1 MTRTAATSR
10 ELRTRLAELSIRD
23 EHRLRRRLDKARGGD
38 LAEIENEITAA
49 EGRIAARRA
58 AVPHISYPEQLPV
71 SARREDIAAAIAAN
85 QVVVIAGETGSG
97 KTTQIPKI
105 CLELGR
111 GIRGTIGHTQPRRLA
126 ARTVAERIAQELGTE
141 LGDVVGYT
149 VRFTDQ
155 ASDRTLVKLMTDG
168 ILLAEIQRDRML
180 RRYDTIIIDE
190 AHERSLNIDFLLG
203 YLKQL
208 LPERPDLKVIITSAT
223 IDPELFARHFG
234 TPESAKRRPIPGATV
249 QRADSSTS
257 DSANVAQSQP
267 GQNEIGTASGE
278 LTGRHESRTRRGEL
292 AAGAPSGTDP
302 LDSAT
307 ADAAR
312 TVHSDSDSSG
322 NAITSVDGTRT
333 TAASAP
339 RTDARSGSGST
350 GPEVD
355 SNRDD
360 AGIPAGVSVGRKS
373 ADPAGAPSDSGQALV
388 AAPIVEVS
396 GRSFPVEVRYRPL
409 SLEVS
414 VTSEDPDDEDTE
426 IVDRDPTDAIG
437 DAVRELL
444 AEGDGD
450 ILVFLSGEREIRDA
464 ADTLRDMRLPRTE
477 VLPLYARLSAAEQH
491 RVFEPHTGRRVVLAT
506 NVAETSLTVPG
517 IRYVI
522 DPGTARISRYSL
534 RTKVQRLPIEPISQA
549 SARQRSGRCGRVAD
563 GIAIRL
569 YSEDDFDARPQFTE
583 PEILR
588 TNLAAVI
595 LQMTALG
602 LGDIESFPFVEPPDG
617 RAIRDGIALLEE
629 LGALT
634 RRDDRDRADAASDTA
649 LALTPI
655 GREMAQIPVDPRM
668 ARMLVEAQ
676 RGGCLAEVLVI
687 VAALSIQDVRE
698 RPVEHQ
704 QAADTQ
710 HARFT
715 VDGSDFLSYLRLWDY
730 LREERKARSSN
741 QFRRMCRDEFLH
753 YLRIREWQ
761 DLHGQLRT
769 ITRGLGWHPDA
780 ERSNTESGD
789 TATVSDAR
797 AVEHRNAGSEPGRK
811 ASPDNASE
819 RSATANGRGRA
830 NQPSDRGGT
839 TENRERRSDGTTSGD
854 GAQSSAGAGR
864 RGRARNGDESGRDG
878 TTENSERH
886 SSGTTSGDSAQSSAG
901 AGRRGRA
908 RNGDESGRD
917 GTTENSKRHSSGTTS
932 GDSAQSS
939 AGAGR
944 RGRARNG
951 DESGRDGTTENSKR
965 HSSGTTSGDSAPG
978 TAGSGRRGRARNSDE
993 SGRGTTESGRRQRG
1007 TQRVDA
1013 AEVTAVAAA
1022 PNSDGL
1028 PWDVTS
1034 IHQALLAG
1042 MLSHIGVREAE
1053 TREFLG
1059 ARNAKFMIFPGSSLA
1074 KKPPRWVMA
1083 AELVETSR
1091 LWGRTAARIEPEWA
1105 ERLADDLVKRTY
1117 SEPHWSAKRGAAA
1130 AYERVTLYGI
1140 PLVVQRRVDFGRIDP
1155 ELSRELFLR
1164 HALVQGEWQ
1173 TRHEFFTRNRE
1184 LLEDVADLEH
1194 RARRR
1199 DILVD
1204 DQVLFD
1210 FYDERIPADIVSV
1223 RHFDSWWRKAQ
1234 RTDPN
1239 LLDFTASTVV
1249 NDDAAVLDPA
1259 AYPDS
1264 WRQGELS
1271 FPLTYQFE
1279 PGQADDGVT
1288 AHIPVAQLAH
1298 VRAVGFDW
1306 LVPGMREELAAAWIK
1321 TLPKHLRRSVVPA
1334 PDFARAALSQLTPRA
1349 EPLRTGLARELSR
1362 LGSLTVRPTDLNP
1375 AALPDHLR
1383 MTFAATSP
1391 DGKIVDRD
1399 KDLAALKT
1407 RLADQV
1413 SKSVARATAAAE
1425 RPAATVWTSESLGA
1439 LPPTVRREVGGQTI
1453 TGYPALVSE
1462 GAGVAVRVLASPA
1475 AQAAAMRTGTRA
1487 LLLNQ
1492 LPASARAAT
1501 AGLSPTD
1508 RLALSQNPSG
1518 SLEALIE
1525 DCRACA
1531 ADELIAANGG
1541 PVRGPEEFT
1550 ALVERIRPQFG
1561 TAVARI
1567 VRLVVPVLTQ
1577 AHHVRSALASTSD
1590 REIAE
1595 DVRQQLDDL
1604 VFAGFVTEFGSTR
1617 LREVPRY
1624 LQAAAARLE
1633 ALPASANRDRQGMT
1647 ELDRVHAA
1655 YQRLL
1660 ESLPEARR
1668 TGRDVTEIWWM
1679 IEELRVS
1686 LFAQQLG
1693 TPYPVSAKRI
1703 ERTITAVRTTP
1714 PTRPAR

>member
-1 MTRTAATSR
+1 MTRTAATPR
-10 ELRTRLAELSIRD
+10 ELRTRLGELSIRD

-38 LAEIENEITAA
+38 LGNLENEIAAA
-49 EGRIAARRA
+49 ERRIETRRG
-58 AVPHISYPEQLPV
+58 AVPAIVYPEQLPV

-208 LPERPDLKVIITSAT
+208 LPKRPDLKVIITSAT

-234 TPESAKRRPIPGATV
+234 AAP
-249 QRADSSTS
+249 DSGP
-257 DSANVAQSQP
+257 AV
-267 GQNEIGTASGE
+267 
-278 LTGRHESRTRRGEL
+278 RRG
-292 AAGAPSGTDP
+292 
-302 LDSAT
+302 
-307 ADAAR
+307 DAE
-312 TVHSDSDSSG
+312 TV
-322 NAITSVDGTRT
+322 A
-333 TAASAP
+333 
-339 RTDARSGSGST
+339 
-350 GPEVD
+350 
-355 SNRDD
+355 
-360 AGIPAGVSVGRKS
+360 
-373 ADPAGAPSDSGQALV
+373 

-396 GRSFPVEVRYRPL
+396 GRSYPVEVRYRPL
-409 SLEVS
+409 SLEVP
-414 VTSEDPDDEDTE
+414 VTSDDPDDEDIE

-450 ILVFLSGEREIRDA
+450 ILVFLSGEREIRDT
-464 ADTLRDMRLPRTE
+464 ADSLRDMRLPRIE
-477 VLPLYARLSAAEQH
+477 ILPLYARLSAAEQH
-491 RVFEPHTGRRVVLAT
+491 RVFESHTGRRVVLAT

-569 YSEDDFDARPQFTE
+569 YSQDDFDSRPQFTE

-602 LGDIESFPFVEPPDG
+602 LGDIEGFPFLEPPDG
-617 RAIRDGIALLEE
+617 RAIRDGVALLEE
-629 LGALT
+629 LGALA
-634 RRDDRDRADAASDTA
+634 RRDASGTPGDADGARPLALRGDAPLPPPGLTRPGSADQARPPALRGDAPLPPPGLTRTGPA
-649 LALTPI
+649 DGELALTPV
-655 GREMAQIPVDPRM
+655 GRDMAQIPVDPRM

-676 RGGCLAEVLVI
+676 RGGCLPEVLVI

-704 QAADTQ
+704 QAADTK
-710 HARFT
+710 HSRFT
-715 VDGSDFLSYLRLWDY
+715 VEGSDFLASLRLWDY
-730 LREERKARSSN
+730 LREQRSSLSSN

-769 ITRGLGWHPDA
+769 ITRGLGWNPDTDRT
-780 ERSNTESGD
+780 EPESGD
-789 TATVSDAR
+789 EATSSGTTAGQRGGR
-797 AVEHRNAGSEPGRK
+797 AGRNGAKAEGGSGRNAGSARGDDDSQRGNGNPERGNSNSGRGGEPGRGK
-811 ASPDNASE
+811 GRTGRETVLAAATSPDAD
-819 RSATANGRGRA
+819 
-830 NQPSDRGGT
+830 SD
-839 TENRERRSDGTTSGD
+839 S
-854 GAQSSAGAGR
+854 
-864 RGRARNGDESGRDG
+864 
-878 TTENSERH
+878 
-886 SSGTTSGDSAQSSAG
+886 
-901 AGRRGRA
+901 
-908 RNGDESGRD
+908 
-917 GTTENSKRHSSGTTS
+917 
-932 GDSAQSS
+932 
-939 AGAGR
+939 
-944 RGRARNG
+944 
-951 DESGRDGTTENSKR
+951 
-965 HSSGTTSGDSAPG
+965 
-978 TAGSGRRGRARNSDE
+978 
-993 SGRGTTESGRRQRG
+993 
-1007 TQRVDA
+1007 
-1013 AEVTAVAAA
+1013 
-1022 PNSDGL
+1022 L
-1028 PWDVTS
+1028 PWDVMS

-1059 ARNAKFMIFPGSSLA
+1059 ARNAKFMIFPGSSLS

-1091 LWGRTAARIEPEWA
+1091 LWGRTAARIDPECA
-1105 ERLADDLVKRTY
+1105 ERLAGDLVKRTY

-1140 PLVVQRRVDFGRIDP
+1140 PLVTQRRVDFGRIDP
-1155 ELSRELFLR
+1155 ELSRELFIR

-1173 TRHEFFTRNRE
+1173 TRHDFFARNRE

-1204 DQVLFD
+1204 DEVLFE
-1210 FYDERIPADIVSV
+1210 FYDRRIPADIVSV

-1234 RTDPN
+1234 RTEPN

-1249 NDDAAVLDPA
+1249 NSDAAVLDPA
-1259 AYPDS
+1259 AYPDG

-1271 FPLTYQFE
+1271 LPLTYQFE
-1279 PGQADDGVT
+1279 PGKADDGVT
-1288 AHIPVAQLAH
+1288 AHIPIAQLAH

-1306 LVPGMREELAAAWIK
+1306 LVPGMREELVAALIK
-1321 TLPKHLRRSVVPA
+1321 SLPKHLRRSVVPA
-1334 PDFARAALSQLTPRA
+1334 PDFARAALARLTPRA
-1349 EPLRTGLARELSR
+1349 EPLRTGLARELSQ
-1362 LGSLTVRPTDLNP
+1362 LSSGTIRPADLDP

-1383 MTFAATSP
+1383 MTFAATTP
-1391 DGKIVDRD
+1391 DGAILARG

-1407 RLADQV
+1407 RLAEQV
-1413 SKSVARATAAAE
+1413 SKSVARAAATAE
-1425 RPAATVWTSESLGA
+1425 RPPATVWTSESLGT

-1453 TGYPALVSE
+1453 TGYPALVPE
-1462 GAGVAVRVLASPA
+1462 GAGVAVRVLPSPA
-1475 AQAAAMRTGTRA
+1475 AQAAAMRTGTRV

-1492 LPASARAAT
+1492 LPASVRTAT
-1501 AGLSPTD
+1501 AGLSPAD

-1518 SLEALIE
+1518 SLDALIE

-1531 ADELIAANGG
+1531 ADELLAEFGG
-1541 PVRGPEEFT
+1541 AVLDPGEFT
-1550 ALVERIRPQFG
+1550 ALLERIRPQFG
-1561 TAVARI
+1561 AAVAEI
-1567 VRLVVPVLTQ
+1567 VRLVVPVLAQ
-1577 AHHVRSALASTSD
+1577 AHRVRAALPGVTD
-1590 REIAE
+1590 RDIAE
-1595 DVRQQLDDL
+1595 DVRHQLDEL
-1604 VFAGFVTEFGSTR
+1604 VFAGFVTEFGTAR

-1624 LQAAAARLE
+1624 LQAAAVRLE
-1633 ALPASANRDRQGMT
+1633 ALPGSAQRDHQGMT

-1660 ESLPEARR
+1660 EALPEARR

-1703 ERTITAVRTTP
+1703 ERAITAVRTA
-1714 PTRPAR
+1714 PARTPR

>member
-1 MTRTAATSR
+1 MTRTAATPR

-23 EHRLRRRLDKARGGD
+23 DHRLRRRLDKARGGD
-38 LAEIENEITAA
+38 LAELEREIEAA
-49 EGRIAARRA
+49 ERRIAARRA
-58 AVPHISYPEQLPV
+58 AVPPISYPEQLPV

-111 GIRGTIGHTQPRRLA
+111 GIRGAIGHTQPRRLA
-126 ARTVAERIAQELGTE
+126 ARTVAERIAEELHTE

-149 VRFTDQ
+149 VRFTDH
-155 ASDRTLVKLMTDG
+155 ASERTLIKLMTDG

-208 LPERPDLKVIITSAT
+208 LPRRPDLKVIITSAT
-223 IDPELFARHFG
+223 IDPELFARHF
-234 TPESAKRRPIPGATV
+234 
-249 QRADSSTS
+249 ADSS
-257 DSANVAQSQP
+257 
-267 GQNEIGTASGE
+267 G
-278 LTGRHESRTRRGEL
+278 
-292 AAGAPSGTDP
+292 
-302 LDSAT
+302 
-307 ADAAR
+307 
-312 TVHSDSDSSG
+312 HSD
-322 NAITSVDGTRT
+322 T
-333 TAASAP
+333 P
-339 RTDARSGSGST
+339 
-350 GPEVD
+350 
-355 SNRDD
+355 
-360 AGIPAGVSVGRKS
+360 
-373 ADPAGAPSDSGQALV
+373 
-388 AAPIVEVS
+388 APIVEVS

-409 SLEVS
+409 SLEVP
-414 VTSEDPDDEDTE
+414 VARDDLEDPADEDTE
-426 IVDRDPTDAIG
+426 VVDRDPTDAIG
-437 DAVRELL
+437 DAVRELQ

-450 ILVFLSGEREIRDA
+450 ILVFLSGEREIRDT
-464 ADTLRDMRLPRTE
+464 ADSLRDMRLPRTE
-477 VLPLYARLSAAEQH
+477 ILPLYARLSAAEQH

-534 RTKVQRLPIEPISQA
+534 RTKVQRLPIESISQA

-569 YSEDDFDARPQFTE
+569 YSEDDFEARPQFTE

-602 LGDIESFPFVEPPDG
+602 LGDIEGFPFVEPPDS

-629 LGALT
+629 LGALSRSEPGSRTESSGQAEPDRRGVVGSPTASDSQPTPNLQPDGRAKPGKLTAADTQASSSDT
-634 RRDDRDRADAASDTA
+634 RATSDKRAAAGEQTGSDGPLTPDQQALDRQAEPSTPDSQTSSEARAESNERAAASSSAESGGRTGKRSHTPGGLTLTA
-649 LALTPI
+649 I

-668 ARMLVEAQ
+668 ARMLAEAQ
-676 RGGCLAEVLVI
+676 RGGCLADVLVV

-704 QAADTQ
+704 QAADAK
-710 HARFT
+710 HARFA
-715 VDGSDFLSYLRLWDY
+715 VEGSDFLSYLRLWDY
-730 LREERKARSSN
+730 LREQRNALSSN

-769 ITRGLGWHPDA
+769 ITRGLGWNTTDRADDESDDDTTPPATQGGNPNRRANDA
-780 ERSNTESGD
+780 AGD
-789 TATVSDAR
+789 TGSARGRNRSRNGNSGPAAGAARGRSESRRGGGKSEQVATRTVS
-797 AVEHRNAGSEPGRK
+797 
-811 ASPDNASE
+811 
-819 RSATANGRGRA
+819 
-830 NQPSDRGGT
+830 
-839 TENRERRSDGTTSGD
+839 
-854 GAQSSAGAGR
+854 
-864 RGRARNGDESGRDG
+864 
-878 TTENSERH
+878 
-886 SSGTTSGDSAQSSAG
+886 
-901 AGRRGRA
+901 
-908 RNGDESGRD
+908 
-917 GTTENSKRHSSGTTS
+917 
-932 GDSAQSS
+932 
-939 AGAGR
+939 
-944 RGRARNG
+944 
-951 DESGRDGTTENSKR
+951 
-965 HSSGTTSGDSAPG
+965 
-978 TAGSGRRGRARNSDE
+978 
-993 SGRGTTESGRRQRG
+993 
-1007 TQRVDA
+1007 A
-1013 AEVTAVAAA
+1013 AE
-1022 PNSDGL
+1022 SDSL
-1028 PWDVTS
+1028 PWDVMS

-1042 MLSHIGVREAE
+1042 MLSHIGLREGE

-1059 ARNAKFMIFPGSSLA
+1059 ARNAKFMIFPGSGLA

-1105 ERLADDLVKRTY
+1105 ERLAGDLVKRTY
-1117 SEPHWSAKRGAAA
+1117 SEPHWSAKRGSAA

-1140 PLVVQRRVDFGRIDP
+1140 PLATQRRVDLGRIDP
-1155 ELSRELFLR
+1155 ELSRELFIR

-1173 TRHEFFTRNRE
+1173 TQHEFFARNRE

-1204 DQVLFD
+1204 DEVLFD
-1210 FYDERIPADIVSV
+1210 FYDRRIPADIVSV
-1223 RHFDSWWRKAQ
+1223 RHFDNWWRKTRRA
-1234 RTDPN
+1234 DPE
-1239 LLDFTASTVV
+1239 LLNFTASTVV
-1249 NDDAAVLDPA
+1249 NEQAAVLDPT

-1264 WRQGELS
+1264 WRQGELT

-1288 AHIPVAQLAH
+1288 AHIPIAQLAH

-1306 LVPGMREELAAAWIK
+1306 LVPGMREELAAALIK
-1321 TLPKHLRRSVVPA
+1321 TLPKHVRRSVVPA
-1334 PDFARAALSQLTPRA
+1334 PDFARAALVRLTPRG
-1349 EPLRTGLARELSR
+1349 EPLRIGLARELSQ
-1362 LGSLTVRPTDLNP
+1362 LGSVTIRPADLDA

-1383 MTFAATSP
+1383 MTFAATAP
-1391 DGKIVDRD
+1391 DGTIAARG

-1425 RPAATVWTSESLGA
+1425 RAPATVWTSESLGA
-1439 LPPTVRREVGGQTI
+1439 LTPTVRRQVGGQTI
-1453 TGYPALVSE
+1453 TGYPALVVE
-1462 GAGVAVRVLASPA
+1462 TGPADGKGTVAVRVLSSPA
-1475 AQAAAMRTGTRA
+1475 AQAAAMRTGTRT

-1492 LPASARAAT
+1492 LTTSARTAT

-1518 SLEALIE
+1518 SLDALIE

-1531 ADELIAANGG
+1531 ADELIAEQGG
-1541 PVRGPEEFT
+1541 PVRTPDEFT
-1550 ALVERIRPQFG
+1550 ALIERVRPRFG
-1561 TAVARI
+1561 PAVSRI
-1567 VRLVVPVLTQ
+1567 VRLVVPILAQ
-1577 AHHVRSALASTSD
+1577 AHRVRAELANTTD
-1590 REIAE
+1590 REIAD
-1595 DVRQQLDDL
+1595 DVRHQLDDL
-1604 VFAGFVTEFGSTR
+1604 VFAGFATEFGSAR
-1617 LREVPRY
+1617 LRELPRY
-1624 LQAAAARLE
+1624 LQAAVVRLE
-1633 ALPASANRDRQGMT
+1633 ALPASAPRDHQGML

-1660 ESLPEARR
+1660 DALPESRR

-1679 IEELRVS
+1679 IEEFRVS

-1693 TPYPVSAKRI
+1693 TPHPVSAKRI
-1703 ERTITAVRTTP
+1703 ERAITTLRTTP
-1714 PTRPAR
+1714 TR

>member
-1 MTRTAATSR
+1 MTRTAATPR

-58 AVPHISYPEQLPV
+58 AVPQIRYPEQLPV
-71 SARREDIAAAIAAN
+71 SARRDDIAAAIAAH

-208 LPERPDLKVIITSAT
+208 LPKRPDLKVIITSAT

-234 TPESAKRRPIPGATV
+234 TQTPSSREDSVDGA
-249 QRADSSTS
+249 AST
-257 DSANVAQSQP
+257 A
-267 GQNEIGTASGE
+267 EGTASPDPDS
-278 LTGRHESRTRRGEL
+278 TAQQANRHETESHDAGESQLRRNDG
-292 AAGAPSGTDP
+292 AGPADSGT
-302 LDSAT
+302 
-307 ADAAR
+307 
-312 TVHSDSDSSG
+312 
-322 NAITSVDGTRT
+322 
-333 TAASAP
+333 
-339 RTDARSGSGST
+339 
-350 GPEVD
+350 
-355 SNRDD
+355 
-360 AGIPAGVSVGRKS
+360 
-373 ADPAGAPSDSGQALV
+373 

-409 SLEVS
+409 SLEIP
-414 VTSEDPDDEDTE
+414 VTSEDLDDEDTE

-477 VLPLYARLSAAEQH
+477 ILPLFARLSAAEQH

-569 YSEDDFDARPQFTE
+569 YSEDDFESRPRFTE

-602 LGDIESFPFVEPPDG
+602 LGDIESFPFVEPPDS

-634 RRDDRDRADAASDTA
+634 HREDRGRAGSASGTA
-649 LALTPI
+649 LALTSI

-676 RGGCLAEVLVI
+676 RGGCLAEVLII

-698 RPVEHQ
+698 RPVDHQ
-704 QAADTQ
+704 QAADAQ

-715 VDGSDFLSYLRLWDY
+715 VEGSDFLSYLRLWDY
-730 LREERKARSSN
+730 LREQRKALSSN

-761 DLHGQLRT
+761 DLQGQLRT
-769 ITRGLGWHPDA
+769 ITRSLGWHPDTDRPSAESDGIATISGARDQRGAGAATPGRDRAA
-780 ERSNTESGD
+780 ERGKP
-789 TATVSDAR
+789 
-797 AVEHRNAGSEPGRK
+797 SER
-811 ASPDNASE
+811 DQHFASE
-819 RSATANGRGRA
+819 AGRGNDKRSSNGESRSDRAESTRNGRRT
-830 NQPSDRGGT
+830 QPDDQAGG
-839 TENRERRSDGTTSGD
+839 ND
-854 GAQSSAGAGR
+854 GAA
-864 RGRARNGDESGRDG
+864 RGRGSRSRGDESA
-878 TTENSERH
+878 SQER
-886 SSGTTSGDSAQSSAG
+886 GG
-901 AGRRGRA
+901 
-908 RNGDESGRD
+908 
-917 GTTENSKRHSSGTTS
+917 
-932 GDSAQSS
+932 
-939 AGAGR
+939 
-944 RGRARNG
+944 
-951 DESGRDGTTENSKR
+951 
-965 HSSGTTSGDSAPG
+965 
-978 TAGSGRRGRARNSDE
+978 GSGRRGRSGSRRESGNGPAE
-993 SGRGTTESGRRQRG
+993 SGRERAAVQRAG
-1007 TQRVDA
+1007 QADA
-1013 AEVTAVAAA
+1013 PPASA
-1022 PNSDGL
+1022 PESDGL

-1105 ERLADDLVKRTY
+1105 ERLAGDLVKRTY
-1117 SEPHWSAKRGAAA
+1117 SEPHWSTKRGAAA

-1155 ELSRELFLR
+1155 ELSRELFIR

-1173 TRHEFFTRNRE
+1173 TRHEFFARNRE

-1223 RHFDSWWRKAQ
+1223 RHFDSWWRTQ
-1234 RTDPN
+1234 RRENPN

-1298 VRAVGFDW
+1298 IRAVGFDW
-1306 LVPGMREELAAAWIK
+1306 LVPGMREDLAAAWIK

-1334 PDFARAALSQLTPRA
+1334 PDFARAALAQLTPRA

-1362 LGSLTVRPTDLNP
+1362 LGSFTVRPADLNP

-1383 MTFAATSP
+1383 MTFAATAP
-1391 DGKIVDRD
+1391 DGTVVDRD
-1399 KDLAALKT
+1399 KDLAALKN
-1407 RLADQV
+1407 RLSDQV

-1439 LPPTVRREVGGQTI
+1439 LPPSVRREVGGQTI
-1453 TGYPALVSE
+1453 TGYPALVPE

-1475 AQAAAMRTGTRA
+1475 AQAAAMRTGTRV

-1518 SLEALIE
+1518 SLDALIE

-1531 ADELIAANGG
+1531 ADELIAENGG
-1541 PVRGPEEFT
+1541 PVRAPEEFT

-1561 TAVARI
+1561 AAVARI

-1577 AHHVRSALASTSD
+1577 AHHVRSALAGTAD

-1595 DVRQQLDDL
+1595 DVRHQLDDL
-1604 VFAGFVTEFGSTR
+1604 VFAGFVTEFGSAR
-1617 LREVPRY
+1617 LRELPRY
-1624 LQAAAARLE
+1624 LQAAASRLA
-1633 ALPASANRDRQGMT
+1633 ALPASANRDRQGMA

-1660 ESLPEARR
+1660 EALPEARR

-1703 ERTITAVRTTP
+1703 ERAITTVRTTP
-1714 PTRPAR
+1714 VTRRTH